1 MPDLQTALSTAL
13 LNRGFEKNLAVT
25 LKQWE
30 DEDNKTLQSTQPQPQ
45 PQSKDTMQTTET
57 ITTKQSHRFQEKNG
71 VTRATFEFVRD
82 NPGMQAKDIVEALL
96 KRGYK
101 TNSTDSLIYQMVR
114 VGMMTRDVHGG
125 FHAVGSEYKTYSLAK
140 KIKSAKAAKAG
151 KKPTKKSAGIAA
163 LTVDTGANQE
173 AQAPV
178 SIVLTRNWTAEGVA
192 NTLTVVQARQ
202 LFDLLKEIF
211 KG

>member
-13 LNRGFEKNLAVT
+13 LNRGFENTLAVT

-45 PQSKDTMQTTET
+45 SKDTMQTTET
-57 ITTKQSHRFQEKNG
+57 ITTKQPHRFQEKNG

-82 NPGMQAKDIVEALL
+82 NPGLKAKDIVDALL

-101 TNSTDSLIYQMVR
+101 TNSTDSLIYQMLR
-114 VGMMTRDVHGG
+114 VGLMTRDVHGG
-125 FHAVGSEYKTYSLAK
+125 FHAVGSEYKAYNLAK
-140 KIKSAKAAKAG
+140 RAQAAKAAKAG
-151 KKPTKKSAGIAA
+151 RKPTKKSAGIAA

-178 SIVLTRNWTAEGVA
+178 SIVLTRNWTAEGVV
-192 NTLTVVQARQ
+192 NKLTVVQARQ